1 MKIIGCDFHPGYQQI
16 AMVDDV
22 TGEMLERRWEH
33 EKGEARRFY
42 QGLQGEVVRVGMEAV
57 GNAQWCERMLEELGQ
72 ELWIG
77 DAAQIRRLVVRRQKT
92 DRRDARH
99 ILQLLSD
106 ERFPRLWVPSVAIR
120 DARQLLR
127 HRQKLVEM
135 RTQVKNQ
142 LQHLALNQGVQ
153 RKRQLWSREGRAVL
167 EGLPLEG
174 WTARRRNDLLAMLD
188 RLQAQVEELDRAVRQ
203 EAEQRPE
210 VRLLMT
216 HPGVG
221 PVVGLA
227 YALTLG
233 PVSRFPRGKQVA
245 SYLGLIPSEHSS
257 GGRQKLGSISKQ
269 GNTMMRTLLVE
280 AAQNAAR
287 FDEELRR
294 EDRRL
299 GARKQKE
306 PGKVMVAR
314 KLAVRMYWMLRENQ
328 PYTPHPVAR
337 MQGSP
342 SHSVVAGSVCG
353 GDRRSNHG
361 RRKRP
366 KRWMVERQRY
376 HRVIPLST
384 SLGLGKAKGSGR
396 RSKTHHTAAHPQRR
410 ARVS

>member
-57 GNAQWCERMLEELGQ
+57 GNAQWFERMLEELGQ

-294 EDRRL
+294 EYRRL
-299 GARKQKE
+299 AARKHKALA
-306 PGKVMVAR
+306 KVMVAR

-342 SHSVVAGSVCG
+342 SHSVVAG
-353 GDRRSNHG
+353 
-361 RRKRP
+361 
-366 KRWMVERQRY
+366 
-376 HRVIPLST
+376 
-384 SLGLGKAKGSGR
+384 
-396 RSKTHHTAAHPQRR
+396 
-410 ARVS
+410 